1 MSTVGR
7 QFQEASPTNVD
18 DAYNALK
25 SYLMLADK
33 SHAEGS
39 HLNDQLPRHWR
50 AWLENNRGA
59 MPREQ
64 MIHSAERLMTFYLA
78 QIPDPAWPRIDPKLA
93 LVDQARENLRRVVR
107 GMPARERVY
116 ADVRAR
122 ANTRFPSMTVA
133 RMVGEQDQALVTGSY
148 AVPGAYTRDA
158 WEKFVQDAFR
168 DAASRELQSTDWVL
182 KTAARDDLTLEGS
195 PEQIQKGLTDLYPLV
210 DDVDYDQR
218 IGNLFWLLA
227 RTPPLVLEC
236 AAETPQLSDAE
247 YCLSSLIALERV
259 VDTQLG
265 ADGPGFSPAKDA
277 VQAVI
282 GTLAPL
288 GNVVMVADAG
298 QATLGN
304 AVIPTGTGL
313 QNRTQALQQLRLVA
327 DFFRRTE
334 PHSPVAYLAERAA
347 SWGDMPLHVWLRS
360 VIRDPAILAGMDE
373 LLAVPKAVE

>member
-1 MSTVGR
+1 MFNVAQLLQPVSAEQRCGQDLSFSKEVDEIARAR
-7 QFQEASPTNVD
+7 QYDDPSLDQGEWATTLKEADWPLVAARCADMIATRSKD
-18 DAYNALK
+18 LR
-25 SYLMLADK
+25 LA
-33 SHAEGS
+33 
-39 HLNDQLPRHWR
+39 
-50 AWLENNRGA
+50 AWLAEALAKTRGLRGLGDGFA
-59 MPREQ
+59 V
-64 MIHSAERLMTFYLA
+64 LA
-78 QIPDPAWPRIDPKLA
+78 
-93 LVDQARENLRRVVR
+93 
-107 GMPARERVY
+107 
-116 ADVRAR
+116 
-122 ANTRFPSMTVA
+122 
-133 RMVGEQDQALVTGSY
+133 
-148 AVPGAYTRDA
+148 
-158 WEKFVQDAFR
+158 
-168 DAASRELQSTDWVL
+168 
-182 KTAARDDLTLEGS
+182 
-195 PEQIQKGLTDLYPLV
+195 GLCEMYWTDLYPLV
-210 DDVDYDQR
+210 DDGDYDQR

-265 ADGPGFSPAKDA
+265 ADGPGFAAAKDA

-282 GTLAPL
+282 GSLTPL